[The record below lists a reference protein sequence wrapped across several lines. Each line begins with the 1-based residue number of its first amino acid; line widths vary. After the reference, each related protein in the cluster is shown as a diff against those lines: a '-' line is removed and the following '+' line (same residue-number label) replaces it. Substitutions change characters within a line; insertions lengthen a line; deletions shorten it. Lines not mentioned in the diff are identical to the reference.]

1 MIAARIAVYPGSF
14 DPVTYAHLD
23 IAARAS
29 RLFDRVIL
37 GVFDQPKKQLLFT
50 TEERM
55 ALLREA
61 IADMPRVEAQT
72 YNALTVDFAHAMGA
86 IALVRG
92 LRTVSDFEVE
102 YNMAQLN
109 QTLDAEVEVVVLMAS
124 RRYAHISS
132 SAVREI
138 AGLGRDPVEFVPPH
152 IVTALRQKFAQRG
165 SVPQG

>member
-1 MIAARIAVYPGSF
+1 MTAARIAVYPGSF

-23 IAARAS
+23 IAARAG
-29 RLFDRVIL
+29 RLFDRVVMA
-37 GVFDQPKKQLLFT
+37 VFDRPKKNLLFT
-50 TEERM
+50 TEERV

-61 IADMPRVEAQT
+61 IAGMPRVEVAT
-72 YNALTVDFAHAMGA
+72 YDGLTVEFARAIGA
-86 IALVRG
+86 QALVRG
-92 LRTVSDFEVE
+92 LRTVADFEVE

-138 AGLGRDPVEFVPPH
+138 AGLGRDPVEFAPPH
-152 IVTALRQKFAQRG
+152 IVEALRQKFAQRG
-165 SVPQG
+165 

>member
-1 MIAARIAVYPGSF
+1 MTAARIAVYPGSF

-29 RLFDRVIL
+29 R
-37 GVFDQPKKQLLFT
+37 VFDQVVMAIFDRPQKNLLFT
-50 TEERM
+50 TDERM

-61 IADMPRVEAQT
+61 IADLPRVEAAT
-72 YNALTVDFAHAMGA
+72 YSGLTVDFARSIGAM
-86 IALVRG
+86 ALVRG

-109 QTLDAEVEVVVLMAS
+109 QALDAEVEVVVLMAS

-138 AGLGRDPVEFVPPH
+138 AGLGRDPVEFTPPH
-152 IVTALRQKFAQRG
+152 IVEALRQKFAQRG
-165 SVPQG
+165 

>member
-1 MIAARIAVYPGSF
+1 MTAARIAVYPGSF

-29 RLFDRVIL
+29 QVFDQVIM
-37 GVFDQPKKQLLFT
+37 GVFDRPKKNLLFT
-50 TEERM
+50 TDERM

-61 IADMPRVEAQT
+61 IAGLPRVEAT
-72 YNALTVDFAHAMGA
+72 IYNGLTVDFARSLGAVAM
-86 IALVRG
+86 VRG
-92 LRTVSDFEVE
+92 LRTVSDFELE

-109 QTLDAEVEVVVLMAS
+109 QTLDAEIEVVVLMAS

-138 AGLGRDPVEFVPPH
+138 AGFGRDPVEFVPPH
-152 IVTALRQKFAQRG
+152 IVEALRQKFPQRG
-165 SVPQG
+165 

>member
-1 MIAARIAVYPGSF
+1 MTAARIAVYPGSF

-29 RLFDRVIL
+29 RLFDRVVMA
-37 GVFDQPKKQLLFT
+37 VFDRPKKNLLFT
-50 TEERM
+50 TEERV
-55 ALLREA
+55 ALLRGA
-61 IADMPRVEAQT
+61 IAGLPRVEVAT
-72 YNALTVDFAHAMGA
+72 YDGLTVDFARAIGA
-86 IALVRG
+86 QALVRG
-92 LRTVSDFEVE
+92 LRTVADFEVE

-138 AGLGRDPVEFVPPH
+138 AGLGRDPVEFAPPH
-152 IVTALRQKFAQRG
+152 IVEALRQKFAQRG
-165 SVPQG
+165 

>member
-1 MIAARIAVYPGSF
+1 VTAVRIAVYPGSF

-23 IAARAS
+23 IAARACQV
-29 RLFDRVIL
+29 FDRVII
-37 GVFDQPKKQLLFT
+37 GVFDRPKKNLLFT
-50 TEERM
+50 TDERM

-61 IADMPRVEAQT
+61 IADLPQVEAVT
-72 YNALTVDFAHAMGA
+72 YNGLTVDFARSVGAVAM
-86 IALVRG
+86 VRG

-138 AGLGRDPVEFVPPH
+138 AGLGRDPVEFVPSH
-152 IVTALRQKFAQRG
+152 IVAALRQKFAQRG
-165 SVPQG
+165 

>member
-1 MIAARIAVYPGSF
+1 MTAARIAVYPGSF

-23 IAARAS
+23 IAVRAS
-29 RLFDRVIL
+29 RMFDRVIM
-37 GVFDQPKKQLLFT
+37 GVFDRPKKNLLFT
-50 TEERM
+50 TDERM
-55 ALLREA
+55 ALLRES
-61 IADMPRVEAQT
+61 IAGMPRVEATT
-72 YNALTVDFAHAMGA
+72 YSALTVDFARSLGAVAM
-86 IALVRG
+86 VRG

-138 AGLGRDPVEFVPPH
+138 ASLGRDPVEFVPPH
-152 IVTALRQKFAQRG
+152 IVEALRQKFAQRG
-165 SVPQG
+165 

>member
-1 MIAARIAVYPGSF
+1 MITRIAVYPGSF

-23 IAARAS
+23 VAARAT
-29 RLFDRVIL
+29 RLFDRVVM
-37 GVFDQPKKQLLFT
+37 GVFDRPKKNLLFS
-50 TEERM
+50 TEERL
-55 ALLREA
+55 ALLRAA
-61 IADMPRVEAQT
+61 IADLPRVEAVS
-72 YNALTVDFAHAMGA
+72 YNALTVDFARAMGA
-86 IALVRG
+86 VALIRG

-109 QTLDAEVEVVVLMAS
+109 QTLDPEIEVVVLMAS

-138 AGLGRDPVEFVPPH
+138 AGMGRDPVEFVPPH

-165 SVPQG
+165 